1 MRGTMM
7 HIVPSGLRA
16 VAASGAAGLLRQSR
30 CLALLKL
37 RICWL
42 ITLTAVVGLMAA
54 PYGFSAEKALYLA
67 LATLAAASAAS
78 ALNHYFDR
86 DLDAVMKRTRGRP
99 LVGACPPS
107 AAPAL
112 ALVLLA
118 VSAAV
123 SLLKLNYMVALHL
136 FLGAFVYAVV
146 YTVWLKRRSSLN
158 IVIGGLAGS
167 FAVLAGGA
175 SAEPAFCSAPVLLA
189 VVLFFWTPSHFWS
202 FAIVH
207 REDYER
213 AGVPMLPNV
222 VGNRKAALWIMGNT
236 AVLVASSFVPVAL
249 GLFGALYAAAAAV
262 AGGLFLYRS
271 ALLVREQS
279 KEAAWRNFKASMAY
293 LAILFAGVMLD
304 ALAG

>member
-1 MRGTMM
+1 M
-7 HIVPSGLRA
+7 A
-16 VAASGAAGLLRQSR
+16 VSGAAGLSRQAR

-42 ITLTAVVGLMAA
+42 ITLSAIVGLMSA
-54 PYGFSAEKALYLA
+54 PYGFSAEKAVFLA
-67 LATLAAASAAS
+67 IATMAAASAAS

-86 DLDAVMKRTRGRP
+86 DIDAVMKRTRGRP
-99 LVGACPPS
+99 LVTACPPS
-107 AAPAL
+107 AAPVL

-118 VSAAV
+118 VSVAV
-123 SLLKLNYMVALHL
+123 SFLKLNYMVALHL
-136 FLGAFVYAVV
+136 LLGAFVYAVV
-146 YTVWLKRRSSLN
+146 YTVWLKRRTGLN
-158 IVIGGLAGS
+158 IVVGGLAGS

-175 SAEPAFCSAPVLLA
+175 SAEPAFCAAPFLLA

-213 AGVPMLPNV
+213 AGVPMLPNI
-222 VGNRKAALWIMGNT
+222 VGDRRAAVWIMANT

-249 GLFGALYAAAAAV
+249 GLFGAVYAASASI
-262 AGGLFLYRS
+262 AGALFLYRS
-271 ALLVREQS
+271 ALLVKEQS
-279 KEAAWRNFKASMAY
+279 REAARRNFKASMAY
-293 LAILFAGVMLD
+293 LSILFAGVMLD

>member
-1 MRGTMM
+1 MRGVMSQ
-7 HIVPSGLRA
+7 ILPSGLKA
-16 VAASGAAGLLRQSR
+16 FTAFAAEGLLKPSR
-30 CLALLKL
+30 YLPLLKL

-42 ITLTAVVGLMAA
+42 ITLSAVVGLLAA
-54 PYGFSAEKALYLA
+54 PYGFSPEKAVFLA
-67 LATLAAASAAS
+67 IATMAAASAAS
-78 ALNHYFDR
+78 AMNHYFDR
-86 DLDAVMKRTRGRP
+86 DIDSVMKRTRGRP
-99 LVGACPPS
+99 LVSACPPS

-112 ALVLLA
+112 AIVLLA
-118 VSAAV
+118 VSV
-123 SLLKLNYMVALHL
+123 TISLLKLNYMVALHL

-175 SAEPAFCSAPVLLA
+175 SAEPAFCSAPVMLA

-207 REDYER
+207 REDYGR

-222 VGNRKAALWIMGNT
+222 VGNKKAAAYIMANT
-236 AVLVASSFVPVAL
+236 VVLVASSFVPVAF
-249 GLFGALYAAAAAV
+249 GLFGALYAASAV
-262 AGGLFLYRS
+262 LAGALFLYRS
-271 ALLVREQS
+271 ALLLRDPS
-279 KEAAWRNFKASMAY
+279 KDAAWRNFKASMAY